1 MRDLAIVIIVICLVI
16 SHKVTP
22 LNSSSLAFLWS
33 VALCITMAQWKQWQ
47 RQAATDIFSKAIH
60 NSLTLFDE
68 SLTPGCWNSLVISE
82 IYWGLLLGILGSHQ
96 LKFSPLDFF
105 CKPSVLMTLIPNA
118 LAQWFFWLGAIST
131 GVMRRL
137 KIWFPSSHKLSGWRS
152 AFRGCGHM
160 TSSVVAYTWLLRSWQ
175 CMMIV
180 YTWSL
185 GIWHMTKEF

>member
-1 MRDLAIVIIVICLVI
+1 MRDRAIVIIVICLVI

-131 GVMRRL
+131 GSNEKVKNLIPELAQTLRVTICDCLLRLFETLFLMMTVMRIFDL
-137 KIWFPSSHKLSGWRS
+137 KLTLVTNIDNDAEH
-152 AFRGCGHM
+152 
-160 TSSVVAYTWLLRSWQ
+160 V
-175 CMMIV
+175 ID
-180 YTWSL
+180 
-185 GIWHMTKEF
+185 I